1 MVRQIREWAVTL
13 VLMLWATSMVAQA
26 FVVPTGSMESTVM
39 TGDHIVV
46 DKVAYGSGSSLLPHQ
61 EVRRGDVVTFR
72 YPLGID
78 KMFVKRVIGV
88 PGDRVRLEENR
99 LYLNGRLTAEPYV
112 QLAGP
117 NLDPYA
123 ANFPSVPPVAG
134 IYPRGAAMLR
144 DHVREGELIVPEGYY
159 LCLGDNRQNS
169 DDSRY
174 WGLVPRENIV
184 GKPLLVWWSF
194 DAPTE
199 YLDEYS
205 PRQVWNLVTTFVTK
219 TRWDRTLQFIR
230 AYPLG

>member
-1 MVRQIREWAVTL
+1 
-13 VLMLWATSMVAQA
+13 
-26 FVVPTGSMESTVM
+26 
-39 TGDHIVV
+39 
-46 DKVAYGSGSSLLPHQ
+46 
-61 EVRRGDVVTFR
+61 
-72 YPLGID
+72 
-78 KMFVKRVIGV
+78 
-88 PGDRVRLEENR
+88 
-99 LYLNGRLTAEPYV
+99 
-112 QLAGP
+112 
-117 NLDPYA
+117 
-123 ANFPSVPPVAG
+123 
-134 IYPRGAAMLR
+134 MLR

-159 LCLGDNRQNS
+159 LCLGDNRKNS

-199 YLDEYS
+199 YLGEYS